1 MDELMLVRPDEAYTE
16 EIRAYRQAFLDS
28 GDSMD
33 GTGSLRRQENP
44 LDWIAHTRLLNR
56 EETCPPHWV
65 PSTQFMCVRK
75 SDGRIVGMMDVRHRF
90 NDFVRLYAGNIGYS
104 VRPDER
110 RKGYAAWMLRHAMP
124 YCRDMV
130 GLKRILVTCLKGNE
144 GSRRTILSC
153 GGVYEST
160 VLEPQEAVELER
172 YWIDL

>member
-56 EETCPPHWV
+56 EETCPPQWV

-90 NDFVRLYAGNIGYS
+90 NDFLRLYAGNIGYS
-104 VRPDER
+104 VHPDER
-110 RKGYAAWMLRHAMP
+110 RKGYAAWMLRRAMP

-130 GLKRILVTCLKGNE
+130 GLKRILVTCLKDNE

-160 VLEPQEAVELER
+160 VLEPKDGVELER